1 VPGLNLRYVTILIRM
16 KKILT
21 SLLLLF
27 VFVQAYAQ
35 SAAVFGTVK
44 SASDATALP
53 GATVL
58 LENAAKTTTA
68 TITDT
73 EGKFRFERVAPG
85 TYTIRVNYLGFKG
98 LAKPVEMRGQA
109 LDVGT
114 LQLEEESTTIKEV
127 QVVGRVPLGGQKG
140 DTTQYNAAAF
150 KTAPDASAED
160 LVTKMPGVTVTDG
173 KIQAQGEDIKQVFVD
188 GKRFFGDDAD
198 AALRNLPAEV
208 IDNVQVFDRRS
219 DASQMSGFDDGNREK
234 TLNIVTKK
242 DRRKGQFGKVS
253 AGYGTDERY
262 MVGAAVNFF
271 NNDRRITVT
280 GLTNNINMLDF
291 SVGETPGGGMR
302 GRRGGW
308 GGSTPNGIIT
318 TNTIGLNYSDMWGKK
333 MEVSGNYNFT
343 KRAYNQSK
351 YTFRDYV
358 QEARPGQVYT
368 EDEKSLNTENVHR
381 FNMRLDYKMNDRNRL
396 LITPNISIQ
405 QNKRESGLFGQTVWD
420 EGLLNQTEN
429 SSEYDNARYNLNNN
443 IYYSHSFGKEGRTF
457 STRLNTNYSAANGD
471 SYILSNTVY
480 ADDASQNE
488 YRNQY
493 SNSDGSGFTWE
504 GNVSYTE
511 PVGEN
516 SRVQLEYEIRNR
528 VEDSDKLTYN
538 FAEQLGTYS
547 TLDTILSNTFKS
559 QYLTQEA
566 EIGYQYNT
574 EQIRLQAEIE
584 YQEAKL
590 QNDQVFP
597 QVYNLNR
604 SFNSIL
610 PSAQLEYKF
619 SKTRTLFVDYRA
631 DTDAPAIEQLQ
642 DVIDYSNTLRVSV
655 GNPDLDQSTEN
666 RLMMRYRNF
675 DEETNK
681 VFFAFLMG
689 NFTQNYVTNS
699 TLLVQDSLRLSDDIL
714 LGSGATLERPVNLDG
729 YWNVRSFFN
738 YGQPVSFINANL
750 NLNGGFGYS
759 RIPGLIINQES
770 ETNQVNYANETNFRV
785 GASLSS
791 NISEKIDFNIS
802 TRSSFNLVEN
812 TLLTQ
817 QNNNYFNQSTQLRY
831 NWIFWKGLVYRTE
844 LNHQFNSGLSE
855 GVDNNFLLWNMSI
868 GKKVFKNQKGEI
880 SLSVNDLLNQNVSV
894 QRNVRSNYVEDVQT
908 NILQRYF
915 MLTFTYNIRNFSG
928 GKLPDDLQPGDQN
941 RGNWNRGPGRN

>member
-1 VPGLNLRYVTILIRM
+1 M
-16 KKILT
+16 KK
-21 SLLLLF
+21 LLLTLCLLITAF
-27 VFVQAYAQ
+27 QGFAQ
-35 SAAVFGTVK
+35 SAALSGTVK
-44 SASDATALP
+44 SAVGASALP

-58 LENAAKTTTA
+58 LSNPATEAPPTA
-68 TITDT
+68 TITDS
-73 EGKFRFERVAPG
+73 EGNFRFERVAPG
-85 TYTIRVNYLGFKG
+85 QYNLQVNYLGFQN
-98 LAKPVEMRGQA
+98 LSQPVKMEGVSQN
-109 LDVGT
+109 LGT
-114 LQLEEESTTIKEV
+114 LQLQEESTAIKEV
-127 QVVGRVPLGGQKG
+127 QVVGRVPLGTQKG
-140 DTTQYNAAAF
+140 DTAVYNAGAF

-160 LVTKMPGVTVTDG
+160 LVTKMPGVTIQDG
-173 KIQAQGEDIKQVFVD
+173 KVQAQGEDIKQVFVD

-208 IDNVQVFDRRS
+208 IDNVEIFDRRS

-234 TLNIVTKK
+234 TMNIVTKK
-242 DRRKGQFGKVS
+242 DRRSGQFGKVS
-253 AGYGTDERY
+253 AGYGTDQRY

-308 GGSTPNGIIT
+308 GGGTPNGIIT
-318 TNTIGLNYSDMWGKK
+318 TNTIGVNYSDMWGEK
-333 MEVSGNYNFT
+333 MEASGNYSFT
-343 KRAYNQSK
+343 SREYDQSR

-358 QEARPGQVYT
+358 QAAYAGQEYT
-368 EDEKSLNTENVHR
+368 EDVNSVNTENVHR
-381 FNMRLDYKMNDRNRL
+381 FNMRLDYKMNERNRL

-405 QNKRESGLFGQTVWD
+405 QNSVSSSLFGQTLWD
-420 EGLLNQTEN
+420 EGMLNETEN
-429 SSEYDNARYNLNNN
+429 NSESDRANYNFNNN
-443 IYYSHSFGKEGRTF
+443 IYYSHSFEKEGRTF
-457 STRLNTNYSAANGD
+457 STRLNGNYSAGNGD
-471 SYILSNTVY
+471 SYLLSNTIFTDN
-480 ADDASQNE
+480 AAQNE
-488 YRNQY
+488 YRNQFTNTDRTGY
-493 SNSDGSGFTWE
+493 SWE

-516 SRVQLEYEIRNR
+516 SRVQLEYEIGNR
-528 VEDSDKLTYN
+528 VDDSDRLTYN
-538 FAEQLGTYS
+538 FLQDLGTYS
-547 TLDTILSNTFKS
+547 ALDTILSNTFKS
-559 QYLTQEA
+559 EYLTQEG

-574 EQIRLQAEIE
+574 DQVRMQVEVE

-597 QVYNLNR
+597 ETYNLNR
-604 SFNSIL
+604 TFGSIL

-619 SKTRTLFVDYRA
+619 SETRTLFLDYRA
-631 DTDAPAIEQLQ
+631 DTDAPSIDQLQ
-642 DVIDYSNTLRVSV
+642 DVIDYSNTLQVSV
-655 GNPDLDQSTEN
+655 GNPNLDQSFEN

-675 DEETNK
+675 DKETNK

-689 NFTQNYVTNS
+689 SLTQDYVTNS
-699 TLLVQDSLRLSDDIL
+699 TLLVQDSLRLSDDIV
-714 LGSGATLERPVNLDG
+714 LGSGATLSRPVNLDG

-738 YGQPVSFINANL
+738 YGQPVNFINSNF
-750 NLNGGFGYS
+750 NVNGGFGYS
-759 RIPGLIINQES
+759 RMPGLIINQER
-770 ETNQVNYANETNFRV
+770 ETNEVNYANETNFRLGV
-785 GASLSS
+785 SLSS

-802 TRSSFNLVEN
+802 TRSSFSLVDN

-855 GVDNNFLLWNMSI
+855 GLDNNFVLWNMSI
-868 GKKVFKNQKGEI
+868 GKKIFKNQKGEV

-928 GKLPDDLQPGDQN
+928 GKLPEDLQPDQDRN
-941 RGNWNRGPGRN
+941 RGDWGGRPRRD